1 MSYNGI
7 YMVYNGI
14 RMGFIYEFYNG
25 IRMGFCPTGEGFAS
39 ARRLA
44 TGKVSNGDH
53 YHPAMTN
60 AHQATQGK
68 TLTALLWSAPT
79 ASPRGIAGDGPKSID

>member
-1 MSYNGI
+1 
-7 YMVYNGI
+7 
-14 RMGFIYEFYNG
+14 
-25 IRMGFCPTGEGFAS
+25 
-39 ARRLA
+39 LA